1 MTAQL
6 TTRPLDTDMLC
17 LARAVLD
24 MPQNK
29 RAIRARHIVQSAVD
43 SWAKHKAGNGQA
55 MPIMHFAM
63 KYADGLSL
71 DLRKPDHL
79 HAMQV
84 AVDALMGLA
93 VAASMQV
100 AA

>member
-6 TTRPLDTDMLC
+6 TTRPLDTDLLC

-29 RAIRARHIVQSAVD
+29 RAIRARAIVEMAIK
-43 SWAKHKAGNGQA
+43 SWEKHKAGKGQA
-55 MPIMHFAM
+55 MPIMSFAM
-63 KYADGLSL
+63 KYADGMSL
-71 DLRKPDHL
+71 DLRKADHI

-84 AVDALMGLA
+84 AVDALMALA
-93 VAASMQV
+93 IASELRVAE
-100 AA
+100 